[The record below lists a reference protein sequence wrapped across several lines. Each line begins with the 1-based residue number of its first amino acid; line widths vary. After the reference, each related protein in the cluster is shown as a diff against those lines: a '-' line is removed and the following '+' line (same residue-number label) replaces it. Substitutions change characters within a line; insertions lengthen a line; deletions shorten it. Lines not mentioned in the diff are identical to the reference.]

1 MAFLFRASRNICSA
15 GQRRQVVIGRLS
27 VAPPVICRQLEELEA
42 KSEPANGERENTEHG
57 TTTAS
62 KERRASVG
70 RPALVVCGYLAE
82 NGERCVG
89 FDREVCDR
97 GCVTERVIASASV

>member
-1 MAFLFRASRNICSA
+1 MTA
-15 GQRRQVVIGRLS
+15 GGDWPLVGGATCDLLAAGRTG
-27 VAPPVICRQLEELEA
+27 
-42 KSEPANGERENTEHG
+42 SEKRTENTERRQR
-57 TTTAS
+57 ARS
-62 KERRASVG
+62 AERVSVG
-70 RPALVVCGYLAE
+70 QALVVCGYLAE